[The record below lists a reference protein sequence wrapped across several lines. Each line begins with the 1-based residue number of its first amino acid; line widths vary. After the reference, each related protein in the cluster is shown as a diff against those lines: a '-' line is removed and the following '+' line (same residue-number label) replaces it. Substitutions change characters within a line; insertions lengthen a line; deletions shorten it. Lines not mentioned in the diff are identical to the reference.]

1 VYDAESE
8 ERCLVVITRE
18 SSKAMQTVMVLYCIS
33 PGELMG
39 DEITLTSELSTAALR
54 RYEEVGKSQLHRI
67 KVTAV
72 KQHCCFYCKNFYVEM
87 SKHLIRS
94 HCNEAAVC
102 AIKKMGINSKER
114 NAALKA
120 LRLKGDYN
128 HNKNSTLENIIT
140 YRKLS
145 KNSVKDTVVCVHCS
159 ALLSHKNFARHE
171 RKCSGRPPNYE
182 GVTDEAR
189 DLLEF
194 ENILQDRSLDETPI
208 VPTTESSF
216 SLENQ
221 GEDNSTLGKKNKG
234 IGNFNN
240 L

>member
-8 ERCLVVITRE
+8 ERSLVVITRE

-54 RYEEVGKSQLHRI
+54 RYEEVGKSQLRRI

-145 KNSVKDTVVCVHCS
+145 KNSVKDTVVLCRPKNFGRHCLS
-159 ALLSHKNFARHE
+159 IQKKKKKIVIRTLLS
-171 RKCSGRPPNYE
+171 S
-182 GVTDEAR
+182 
-189 DLLEF
+189 
-194 ENILQDRSLDETPI
+194 
-208 VPTTESSF
+208 
-216 SLENQ
+216 
-221 GEDNSTLGKKNKG
+221 
-234 IGNFNN
+234 
-240 L
+240 